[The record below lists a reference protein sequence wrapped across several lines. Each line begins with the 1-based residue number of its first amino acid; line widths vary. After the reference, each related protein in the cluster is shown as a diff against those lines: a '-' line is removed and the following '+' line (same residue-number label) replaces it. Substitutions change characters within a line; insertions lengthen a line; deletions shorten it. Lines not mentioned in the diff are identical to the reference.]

1 MAEQVDVSAA
11 LAEYVREMSLRE
23 DEVLRELREE
33 TAELPGGRSLQ
44 VMPEEGQF
52 LGLLVSLLGAR
63 SVLELGTY
71 TGYSTLCMARALP
84 STGRL
89 VTCDITGRWADIG
102 VPFWRRAG
110 VEDLIDLRVGPAE
123 STMDALLEGGE
134 ADGFD
139 LVFVDADKA
148 GYPAYYERALRLVR
162 PGGLVVLDN
171 TLFFGRV
178 ADPSVTDPDTEGVR
192 KVNALIR
199 DDQSVDIVLLTMA
212 DGLTLVRRKTA

>member
-33 TAELPGGRSLQ
+33 TAELPGGHSLQ

-84 STGRL
+84 SDGRL
-89 VTCDITGRWADIG
+89 LTCDITGRWADIG

-110 VEDLIDLRVGPAE
+110 VEDLIDSIIA
-123 STMDALLEGGE
+123 
-134 ADGFD
+134 
-139 LVFVDADKA
+139 
-148 GYPAYYERALRLVR
+148 
-162 PGGLVVLDN
+162 
-171 TLFFGRV
+171 
-178 ADPSVTDPDTEGVR
+178 GVR
-192 KVNALIR
+192 SACTYAGAADLRQFADLATVGI
-199 DDQSVDIVLLTMA
+199 QSPSGYEEGRPLHA
-212 DGLTLVRRKTA
+212 SW

>member
-1 MAEQVDVSAA
+1 VADQVDVSPA
-11 LAEYVREMSLRE
+11 LAGYVREMSLRE
-23 DEVLRELREE
+23 DAVLRELREE

-84 STGRL
+84 SDGRL
-89 VTCDITGRWADIG
+89 VTCDITRRWADIG
-102 VPFWRRAG
+102 APYWERAG
-110 VEDLIDLRVGPAE
+110 VDARIELRVGPAE
-123 STMDALLEGGE
+123 STMDEMLDGGG

-148 GYPAYYERALRLVR
+148 GYPAYYERAVRLVR

-178 ADPSVTDPDTEGVR
+178 VDPSAADPDTEGVR

-199 DDQSVDIVLLTMA
+199 DDHSVDIVLLTVA
-212 DGLTLVRRKTA
+212 DGLTLVRRKTG

>member
-1 MAEQVDVSAA
+1 MADQLDVTPA
-11 LAEYVREMSLRE
+11 LAGYVREMSLRE
-23 DEVLRELREE
+23 DAILRELREE
-33 TAELPGGRSLQ
+33 TAELPGGASLQ

-52 LGLLVSLLGAR
+52 LGLLVSLVGAR

-71 TGYSTLCMARALP
+71 TGYSTLCMARSLP
-84 STGRL
+84 AYGRL
-89 VTCDITGRWADIG
+89 ITCDITTRWADIG
-102 VPFWRRAG
+102 APFWQRAG
-110 VEDLIDLRVGPAE
+110 VTDRIDLRVGPAE
-123 STMDALLEGGE
+123 STMDALL
-134 ADGFD
+134 ADGQAEAFD

-148 GYPAYYERALRLVR
+148 GYPAYYERAVRLVR

-178 ADPSVTDPDTEGVR
+178 TDPSMTDPDTEGVR

-199 DDQSVDIVLLTMA
+199 DDHEVDIVLLTVA